1 MLHQFTAWFFFTDE
15 FVCLLSDV
23 IRWSRCDLSCVPW
36 HQSCELDPVLVT
48 FNVHLKWHESWDTA
62 RWHVGLLRSGY
73 KMLMREWDNKMLLVL
88 AWTGDFFL
96 DKSMFSLTNHRT
108 ALLFFQTLKHIAELW
123 KLWIVVHGEFSSI
136 AFNSIFVL
144 PASSLIFVCEIHIA
158 TNPNLC
164 RTFSRST

>member
-1 MLHQFTAWFFFTDE
+1 M
-15 FVCLLSDV
+15 
-23 IRWSRCDLSCVPW
+23 IKCDLSCVPW
-36 HQSCELDPVLVT
+36 HQSCELDSVLVT

-62 RWHVGLLRSGY
+62 RWHGSSLIRVQNTHER
-73 KMLMREWDNKMLLVL
+73 MRQKNKILVL

-96 DKSMFSLTNHRT
+96 DKSMFCFAWNLESNHQT
-108 ALLFFQTLKHIAELW
+108 ALFQTLKYIVELW